1 MGERERTC
9 DGGLGELTCVAPST
23 CGVGLP
29 ASAGLVVE
37 DFFGGV
43 ASGKQ
48 EGLWARFFLSAAK
61 TRNMLGVLVSESEL
75 SVSSSVRRLGLE
87 APAT

>member
-1 MGERERTC
+1 M
-9 DGGLGELTCVAPST
+9 
-23 CGVGLP
+23 GLP

-37 DFFGGV
+37 DFFGRV

-48 EGLWARFFLSAAK
+48 EGLWACFFLLAAK
-61 TRNMLGVLVSESEL
+61 TRNMLGVSVSESEL
-75 SVSSSVRRLGLE
+75 SVLSLVRRSGLE